1 MRAAT
6 ELTKHNVNAGA
17 SEVRREHDR
26 SHNHEMDRT
35 RKSWLRFAMIA
46 FAGLVAVTS
55 YPPAKAAPPAAKE
68 DLRPLVRAMTPDR
81 LQAPI
86 TLAASEDM
94 LPCYKV
100 RKRLWDGE
108 GWVVRRVSIYR

>member
-26 SHNHEMDRT
+26 SCNHEMDRT

-81 LQAPI
+81 VRHSKSVLHLPQATTCFPA
-86 TLAASEDM
+86 TRSASVSGT
-94 LPCYKV
+94 V
-100 RKRLWDGE
+100 RVGLSVE
-108 GWVVRRVSIYR
+108 